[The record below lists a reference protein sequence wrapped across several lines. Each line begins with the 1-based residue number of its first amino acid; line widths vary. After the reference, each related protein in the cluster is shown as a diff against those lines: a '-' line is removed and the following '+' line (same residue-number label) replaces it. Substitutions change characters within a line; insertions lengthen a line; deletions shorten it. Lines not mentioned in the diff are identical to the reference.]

1 MPLSDREEQLFAE
14 LERQLH
20 AEDPRLVER
29 AQRRVAWG
37 GAGRRR
43 MALAIVGIVLGLL
56 GVVSLSWHIGWGIA
70 GFIVLVASTTVLVQ
84 TLMERTRTNRD
95 G

>member
-43 MALAIVGIVLGLL
+43 IMLAIVGIVVGLL
-56 GVVSLSWHIGWGIA
+56 GILSLSWHIGWGIV
-70 GFIVLVASTTVLVQ
+70 GFILLVGSTTVLVQ
-84 TLMERTRTNRD
+84 ALMERSRTPRGD
-95 G
+95 